1 MSILHHRKCLVL
13 NKNWR
18 PIGTIPLADAI
29 CKVFSFYDDGTP
41 KAKILEPFTFN
52 SYTWDD
58 WSKLKPASDEDK
70 IVSTN
75 SYFKVPEIILLSKY
89 EKMPT
94 PKLYFSR
101 KTLYKRDKMQCQY
114 CSVLL
119 SNDDLT
125 IDHVVPRAQGGGTTW
140 ENCVACCL
148 TCNRKKADRT
158 PKQANMALL
167 AEPKKPS
174 YVLFNFDVVQPKES
188 WCDFLEAK
196 N

>member
-75 SYFKVPEIILLSKY
+75 SYFKVPEIITIPPFASSFSDRLL
-89 EKMPT
+89 
-94 PKLYFSR
+94 
-101 KTLYKRDKMQCQY
+101 
-114 CSVLL
+114 
-119 SNDDLT
+119 
-125 IDHVVPRAQGGGTTW
+125 
-140 ENCVACCL
+140 
-148 TCNRKKADRT
+148 
-158 PKQANMALL
+158 ALL
-167 AEPKKPS
+167 GNIIISMSEEISSKIIL
-174 YVLFNFDVVQPKES
+174 YIF
-188 WCDFLEAK
+188 
-196 N
+196 